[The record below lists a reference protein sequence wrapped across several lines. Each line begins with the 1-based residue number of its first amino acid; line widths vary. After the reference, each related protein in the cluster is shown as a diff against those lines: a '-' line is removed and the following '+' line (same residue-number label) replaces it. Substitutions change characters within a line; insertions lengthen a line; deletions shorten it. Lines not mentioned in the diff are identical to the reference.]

1 MPGNRRVVLVGPMAV
16 GKSAV
21 GRTLA
26 RRTDAR
32 FVDTDRVIAER
43 HGSIPA
49 IFARGGEQAFRALEA
64 EVVGEAL
71 AADGVVVSLGGG
83 AVLHPGT
90 RALLADAVV
99 VFLDTDLAT
108 VLPRIRA
115 DTGRPLLAGRP
126 AERWQELY
134 DARRPVYAAVATA
147 VVDTRGLTVAA
158 AADAVLRALAGN
170 DTQNSSPNDP
180 PNDILNDTPNDTPN
194 DESGTDPH
202 GD

>member
-1 MPGNRRVVLVGPMAV
+1 MGGDRRVVLVGPMAV

-21 GRTLA
+21 GRMLA
-26 RRTDAR
+26 RRTGTR
-32 FVDTDRVIAER
+32 FVDTDRVIVER

-49 IFARGGEQAFRALEA
+49 IFARGGEGVFRDLEA
-64 EVVGEAL
+64 DVVGEAL
-71 AADGVVVSLGGG
+71 TGDGVVVSLGGG

-108 VLPRIRA
+108 VLPRIGA
-115 DTGRPLLAGRP
+115 DSGRPLLAGRP

-134 DARRPVYAAVATA
+134 DARRPVYAAVATF
-147 VVDTRGLTVAA
+147 VVDTRGLTVREATE
-158 AADAVLRALAGN
+158 AVLRALDGN
-170 DTQNSSPNDP
+170 APPDP
-180 PNDILNDTPNDTPN
+180 PTDAHDTLTHTPD
-194 DESGTDPH
+194 DESGTNPH

>member
-1 MPGNRRVVLVGPMAV
+1 MTGNRRVVLVGPMAV

-21 GRTLA
+21 GRALA

-43 HGSIPA
+43 HGSIPG
-49 IFARGGEQAFRALEA
+49 IFARGGEQAFRVLEA

-71 AADGVVVSLGGG
+71 ATDGVVVSLGGG

-90 RALLADAVV
+90 RALLAGAVV

-158 AADAVLRALAGN
+158 AAEAVLRALTEN
-170 DTQNSSPNDP
+170 DAPDNAPDSSPDSSPNDP
-180 PNDILNDTPNDTPN
+180 LNDSPN